1 MKRRNPTA
9 YHGSQARFTAFTV
22 DGVGKTH
29 GMGYGWGVY
38 LTSDQ
43 PTAAVYAGAGGAVY
57 TIKIPKGPWMPWS
70 GRTESPSLR
79 RIYKKVFASLRHVT
93 EKCSTLGTSP
103 FGEETY
109 QYLVKEKKCRVAGGH
124 VYDVVARL
132 LNDSVGDKTSRL
144 LRSHG
149 ILGAVYKQPQSRLK
163 DGSVTPE
170 GATNYVVFDP
180 KDIRMTTR
188 SNPGPAGQRG
198 RMSRNQ
204 PVTLPLED
212 LSNLPA
218 LYHGSNDFRR
228 ILSEGYHPGAA
239 SNMRG
244 ECHIWSGGSRRSFC
258 DGGQV
263 SWKPYVWSWWKGLP
277 LPVRKRFQA
286 ETGLKI
292 ASAEDLGDAVQ
303 LMFTSS
309 NRSEAETYAKSVQT
323 DLDDDRYVIEQH
335 PALALAAS
343 KLEGVLGYFEP
354 DVASKREVVLVLLNR
369 PIDLRPALLEEP
381 KAVRGAIQSWRRRN
395 PRVSLRAMPRLSPAA
410 RRQLARGTR
419 VEMEHTGDRKAARLI
434 AAQHLAES
442 PRYYG
447 ALAKMEKGLRPN
459 PPIPYETPNLA
470 GMRVLTGFRPARQLH
485 HHTCGP
491 ACLRAVLAWNS
502 IEVTEAALAKQANTT
517 KKHGTK
523 PEDMVLTLQ
532 DYGRR
537 ARLCLN
543 ADVNWCL
550 RQLRRDCP
558 VIILWNDWHGH
569 WVVLIGY
576 DPKTKRLLFADPANP
591 KNGLRVHSLD
601 TLRRNWTVKVAG
613 TKYKRLAISVA

>member
-1 MKRRNPTA
+1 MSRPIKPPWLRFSRVKSVV
-9 YHGSQARFTAFTV
+9 YHATNAPGFVSF
-22 DGVGKTH
+22 D
-29 GMGYGWGVY
+29 
-38 LTSDQ
+38 
-43 PTAAVYAGAGGAVY
+43 
-57 TIKIPKGPWMPWS
+57 
-70 GRTESPSLR
+70 
-79 RIYKKVFASLRHVT
+79 
-93 EKCSTLGTSP
+93 
-103 FGEETY
+103 
-109 QYLVKEKKCRVAGGH
+109 
-124 VYDVVARL
+124 
-132 LNDSVGDKTSRL
+132 TSRSDL
-144 LRSHG
+144 GAHFGTLAQANYVAEHRRDGEGARIIPVWLNLRSP
-149 ILGAVYKQPQSRLK
+149 LRLK
-163 DGSVTPE
+163 DVGSFHADGIAPQLERRGLLPRGDGKRIVREIDADWKARRKYDPMLRQIIEKAGYDGVVYKNAHE
-170 GATNYVVFDP
+170 GAGDSYIAFHPAQIKSAIGNRGTFDP
-180 KDIRMTTR
+180 GD
-188 SNPGPAGQRG
+188 
-198 RMSRNQ
+198 
-204 PVTLPLED
+204 PVT
-212 LSNLPA
+212 
-218 LYHGSNDFRR
+218 
-228 ILSEGYHPGAA
+228 
-239 SNMRG
+239 
-244 ECHIWSGGSRRSFC
+244 
-258 DGGQV
+258 
-263 SWKPYVWSWWKGLP
+263 
-277 LPVRKRFQA
+277 
-286 ETGLKI
+286 T
-292 ASAEDLGDAVQ
+292 
-303 LMFTSS
+303 
-309 NRSEAETYAKSVQT
+309 
-323 DLDDDRYVIEQH
+323 
-335 PALALAAS
+335 
-343 KLEGVLGYFEP
+343 
-354 DVASKREVVLVLLNR
+354 
-369 PIDLRPALLEEP
+369 
-381 KAVRGAIQSWRRRN
+381 N

-442 PRYYG
+442 PRYYA

-459 PPIPYETPNLA
+459 PPIPYEAPNLA

-558 VIILWNDWHGH
+558 VLILWNDWHGH